1 MLRAAAAADLS
12 IVRMRPV
19 VFREGSDP
27 LVGLFGLT
35 RSTDLPTDFRHCT
48 FNEPPLTIRCTDG
61 SVHPEYQALKLA
73 IGFPP

>member
-1 MLRAAAAADLS
+1 
-12 IVRMRPV
+12 MRPV
-19 VFREGSDP
+19 VFREGNDP

-35 RSTDLPTDFRHCT
+35 RSSDLPAGFQDCT
-48 FNEPPLTIRCTDG
+48 FTEPPLTIRSTDG